1 MAIRNI
7 FKEGEPILRKR
18 AREVEVFDARLHQLL
33 DDMKETLHV
42 AEGVGLAAPQV
53 GISKRVVIIEPTE
66 GDITE
71 MINPV
76 ITKAKGS
83 QIGLEGCLSV
93 DSSKNGKVNRPM
105 SLTVEYFDR
114 NGEKQV
120 MKATDWTARIICHET
135 DHLDGKLF
143 IDDGILLEELEAE
156 G

>member
-7 FKEGEPILRKR
+7 FKEGEPILRKK

-120 MKATDWTARIICHET
+120 MRATDWTARVICHET
-135 DHLDGKLF
+135 DHLDGILF
-143 IDDGILLEELEAE
+143 IDKKEKE
-156 G
+156 GKR

>member
-135 DHLDGKLF
+135 DHLDGILF
-143 IDDGILLEELEAE
+143 IDKKEKE
-156 G
+156 GKR

>member
-7 FKEGEPILRKR
+7 FKEGEPILRKK
-18 AREVEVFDARLHQLL
+18 AREVEVFDDARLHQLL

-120 MKATDWTARIICHET
+120 MRATDWTARIICHET
-135 DHLDGKLF
+135 DHLDGILF
-143 IDDGILLEELEAE
+143 IDKKEKE
-156 G
+156 GKR

>member
-7 FKEGEPILRKR
+7 FKEGEPILRKK

-53 GISKRVVIIEPTE
+53 GISKRVIIIEPTE

-120 MKATDWTARIICHET
+120 MRATDWTARVICHET
-135 DHLDGKLF
+135 DHLDGILF
-143 IDDGILLEELEAE
+143 IDKKEKE
-156 G
+156 GKR

>member
-7 FKEGEPILRKR
+7 FKEGEPILRKK

-114 NGEKQV
+114 HGEKQV

-135 DHLDGKLF
+135 DHLDGILF
-143 IDDGILLEELEAE
+143 IDKKEKE
-156 G
+156 GKR

>member
-7 FKEGEPILRKR
+7 FKEGEPILRKK

-120 MKATDWTARIICHET
+120 MHATDWTARIICHET
-135 DHLDGKLF
+135 DHLDGILF
-143 IDDGILLEELEAE
+143 IDKKEKE
-156 G
+156 GKR

>member
-7 FKEGEPILRKR
+7 FKEGEPILRKK
-18 AREVEVFDARLHQLL
+18 AREVEVFDDARLHQLL

-53 GISKRVVIIEPTE
+53 GISKRVIIIEPTE

-120 MKATDWTARIICHET
+120 MRATDWTARVICHET
-135 DHLDGKLF
+135 DHLDGILF
-143 IDDGILLEELEAE
+143 IDKKEKE
-156 G
+156 GKR

>member
-7 FKEGEPILRKR
+7 FKEGEPILRKK

-105 SLTVEYFDR
+105 SLTIEYFDR

-135 DHLDGKLF
+135 DHLDGILF
-143 IDDGILLEELEAE
+143 IDKKEKE
-156 G
+156 GKR

>member
-7 FKEGEPILRKR
+7 FKEGEPILRKK

-135 DHLDGKLF
+135 DHLDGILF
-143 IDDGILLEELEAE
+143 IDKKEKE
-156 G
+156 GKR

>member
-7 FKEGEPILRKR
+7 FKEGEPILRKK

-120 MKATDWTARIICHET
+120 MRATDWTARIICHET
-135 DHLDGKLF
+135 DHLDGILF
-143 IDDGILLEELEAE
+143 IDKKEKE
-156 G
+156 GKR